1 MQNEGIKLKN
11 NNLKQSYVS
20 ILLIVTTVIWVLMMS
35 YLPLK
40 LIGGD
45 LSLSVSLMIKLC
57 KAVKQIRN
65 KDDLEQQI
73 DIFNKLNT

>member
-20 ILLIVTTVIWVLMMS
+20 ILLVVATVIWVSMMS

-40 LIGGD
+40 LVGGD
-45 LSLSVSLMIKLC
+45 LALSVSLMIKLC
-57 KAVKQIRN
+57 KAVKQIKN